1 MRKIVLGLFTGICLF
16 IIGCGNT
23 EIKQPLYNPNIF
35 SSLLNKDKLTEL
47 PQKLDTEVMRPAM
60 QLAKEYEAEYKH
72 IAGNNKEQQ
81 ELYAKDAAAAE
92 KYLNKV
98 RELQKAMSE
107 PRDAIIPHYRQALY
121 AKQYLDNFA
130 NLLESKTKLPQAAK
144 KNVFISKINGCT
156 FNMKNAELGYE
167 HEFKLL
173 TTGQDTYR
181 FDLPTFRKLRKGM
194 DYWSI
199 VKIFNMPGIHIK
211 SSNVIISGKPV
222 HQDDW
227 LWQYNNAFVLVTLQN
242 GKAVGIKQNG
252 LW

>member
-1 MRKIVLGLFTGICLF
+1 MRKIVIGFFTGICLF

-23 EIKQPLYNPNIF
+23 EIKQPLYNPNFF
-35 SSLLNKDKLTEL
+35 SSLVNKDKLTEL

-72 IAGNNKEQQ
+72 IKDNNKEQQ

-92 KYLNKV
+92 KYLSQVKV
-98 RELQKAMSE
+98 LQNAMSE

-121 AKQYLDNFA
+121 TKQYLDNFA
-130 NLLESKTKLPQAAK
+130 NLLELKTKLPQAEK
-144 KNVFISKINGCT
+144 KNVSISKINGCT
-156 FNMKNAELGYE
+156 FNMKNAALGYE

-194 DYWSI
+194 DYWSV

-211 SSNVIISGKPV
+211 SSNVIINGKTV

-242 GKAVGIKQNG
+242 GKAVVIKQNG